1 MEKIKVNDKEFV
13 SYVNKDKEVII
24 QIFSGGF
31 KENNVKYDEIEK
43 KLNPLLEKIKISK
56 VIMGWSLDKDIYL
69 KTKELLNKYNVEYYL
84 WIPVFSEIGLLK
96 PANLL
101 VDFNG
106 KEIKSYSLQEGENFE
121 FYCPNDPLNIKSFI
135 EVYEENFSDI
145 DFDGVFLDKIRYG
158 SFSNSLNGVFNCF
171 CPHCLNKYEKLGIDI
186 GLIQTEMN
194 KVANGEAGYNKEPL
208 EIVEYN
214 NGEYKFKNEIWEK
227 YFHSKSQNV
236 YEALQKLKVYFKE
249 KNMKIGIDTFSPFM
263 SYFSGQDMNKLKNIA
278 DFIKPMMYR
287 ITQAPAGLPFEY
299 DNFIK
304 ETTNEEFNIVKS
316 KFNKIIKCE
325 DYNKNSFDIN
335 FVQKELNFMINLGVD
350 IYAGIEINRKESIAE
365 VYPDYIAENLAHLG
379 ETKIKGYV
387 LSWDLLSAPEENIEE
402 IIRHF
407 IR

>member
-1 MEKIKVNDKEFV
+1 
-13 SYVNKDKEVII
+13 
-24 QIFSGGF
+24 
-31 KENNVKYDEIEK
+31 
-43 KLNPLLEKIKISK
+43 
-56 VIMGWSLDKDIYL
+56 
-69 KTKELLNKYNVEYYL
+69 
-84 WIPVFSEIGLLK
+84 
-96 PANLL
+96 
-101 VDFNG
+101 
-106 KEIKSYSLQEGENFE
+106 
-121 FYCPNDPLNIKSFI
+121 
-135 EVYEENFSDI
+135 
-145 DFDGVFLDKIRYG
+145 
-158 SFSNSLNGVFNCF
+158 
-171 CPHCLNKYEKLGIDI
+171 
-186 GLIQTEMN
+186 MN